1 VRRQRPS
8 SSIVTSTGIAPKLS
22 AGVVPVTKRPAT
34 SYRVAE
40 FVRPSGSFESC
51 RLPASNTERR
61 HRTYRRRRVASPHRA
76 PAWNRTDRHAGAIIT
91 PTAGIAPTA
100 GGERRSPQPKIAP
113 LPLRSLPSTNDR
125 SPPPAIAPLLPRSST
140 YGDAAVCAAAEAAAP
155 VTRIAPFHRIP
166 LTCRRCIRVVLSASI
181 VPSADGGGGINDIRP
196 GGGGGGTIESYR
208 GV

>member
-1 VRRQRPS
+1 
-8 SSIVTSTGIAPKLS
+8 VTE
-22 AGVVPVTKRPAT
+22 RPAT

-61 HRTYRRRRVASPHRA
+61 HRTYCRGEWHHHTERRHGIV
-76 PAWNRTDRHAGAIIT
+76 
-91 PTAGIAPTA
+91 PTAMLAPSSHRPPA
-100 GGERRSPQPKIAP
+100 SHRLPAASGAPLHQRSLPSPCDRSPPPTIAP
-113 LPLRSLPSTNDR
+113 LLLRSLPS
-125 SPPPAIAPLLPRSST
+125 S

-166 LTCRRCIRVVLSASI
+166 LTCRRCIRVVLSAGI

-196 GGGGGGTIESYR
+196 GGGGCGTIESYR